1 MAYDQPAINCFFL
14 QEKYKKNRKEEKS
27 TEVPRHKEAT
37 KDEGRIKRRIPKD
50 KPQKKPVNV
59 FFK

>member
-1 MAYDQPAINCFFL
+1 MTNQLSTAFS
-14 QEKYKKNRKEEKS
+14 YKKNRKEEKS
-27 TEVPRHKEAT
+27 TEVPRHT

-50 KPQKKPVNV
+50 KPQKKPVNG